1 MSSST
6 ILSMKKKIDSVK
18 LLVDDNLILNGC
30 GEDATDFVVV
40 VEQLEGSF
48 GDALD
53 RIKNNPLW
61 NETA

>member
-18 LLVDDNLILNGC
+18 LLVGDNLILNGC

-48 GDALD
+48 EDALD

-61 NETA
+61 NEKA